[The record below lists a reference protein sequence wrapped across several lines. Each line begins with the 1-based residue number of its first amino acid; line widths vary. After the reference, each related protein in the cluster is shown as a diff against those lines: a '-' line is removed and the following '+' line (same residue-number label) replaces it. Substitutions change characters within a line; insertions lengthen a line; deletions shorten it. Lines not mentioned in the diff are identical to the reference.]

1 MTQIFDQ
8 AGRSTVAAAEGDAAL
23 SVGDTQRAREMYAEA
38 GEILEREMRS
48 IRDGETVQL
57 LRFLAASQF
66 YRGGHYRRAL
76 DLAEK
81 IRESELPAGSQ
92 HLLPRFMRDV
102 KDRATS
108 VYEAREL
115 ERLQTLWTAKD
126 YAGIIATLQEHPY
139 VLSPAD
145 LAFVRAVCCETLG
158 KYRPA
163 VLFFA
168 NAYRRS
174 QNNPAVLA
182 ALAPLPLN
190 LPGQGRLQEAWEY
203 VQAQLELF
211 PNAVS
216 YALASILCNKRA
228 RQAEGDARVR
238 LYKEQA
244 QYFDRAR
251 EEFARLPAGHQC
263 HPEIKEVMG
272 LGYEVA
278 VLALHRSGNEQ
289 AAQKMCEAAIAFDP
303 TSPGPWTIKGLITAA
318 RAEEAGTFFRKAVEL
333 GDRTYLPYSSLAYDA
348 LLKQEYREALDWSRQ
363 ALERVGSQDSEVQSY
378 LYQWSA
384 ISLDQ
389 MGAPREE
396 IEHFFRK
403 AIEVAPGNQF
413 ARDNYQ
419 RFQSAEHSEAA
430 PLAVRTTAPPPQEV
444 ATLSENQVALR
455 FPPTRNVDEVQRKL
469 KPAA

>member
-1 MTQIFDQ
+1 MTQSFDQ

-23 SVGDTQRAREMYAEA
+23 SVGDTQRAREKYAEA
-38 GEILEREMRS
+38 GEILESEMRS
-48 IRDGETVQL
+48 IRDGETGQL
-57 LRFLAASQF
+57 VRFLAASQF

-81 IRESELPAGSQ
+81 IRESELPAGSR

-108 VYEAREL
+108 DYEARVQ

-126 YAGIIATLQEHPY
+126 YAGIIAALQEHPY

-203 VQAQLELF
+203 VQAQLDLF

-228 RQAEGDARVR
+228 RQAEGDARVS
-238 LYKEQA
+238 LCNEQA
-244 QYFDRAR
+244 QYFARAR
-251 EEFARLPAGHQC
+251 EEYARLPTGHQG

-278 VLALHRSGNEQ
+278 VLALHRSGDEQ
-289 AAQKMCEAAIAFDP
+289 AAQKMCEAAIALNP
-303 TSPGPWTIKGLITAA
+303 TSPSPWTIKGLITAA
-318 RAEEAGTFFRKAVEL
+318 RAEEAGAFFRKAVEL
-333 GDRTYLPYSSLAYDA
+333 GDRTYLPYISLAYDA
-348 LLKQEYREALDWSRQ
+348 LMKKEFREALNWSQQ
-363 ALERVGSQDSEVQSY
+363 ALERVGGQDGEVQSF

-384 ISLDQ
+384 ISLAQ
-389 MGAPREE
+389 LGAPREE
-396 IEHFFRK
+396 IESFFQK
-403 AIEVAPGNQF
+403 AVEVAPRNQF

-419 RFQSAEHSEAA
+419 WFQSLEHSKAA
-430 PLAVRTTAPPPQEV
+430 PLAVRTIAPPPQEV
-444 ATLSENQVALR
+444 ATLIEKQVTLR
-455 FPPTRNVDEVQRKL
+455 FPLTRNTDEVQRKI
-469 KPAA
+469 AA